1 MILVLKTITICVKSM
16 ELNYHS
22 YIFLKILLFDLL
34 NNVDTHK
41 RVFKRADNI
50 SKNFDDGVFYMASF
64 NSVIKN
70 LESNL

>member
-22 YIFLKILLFDLL
+22 YIFENHLFDLL

-41 RVFKRADNI
+41 KVFKRADNI

-64 NSVIKN
+64 
-70 LESNL
+70 